1 MPNFNSLAG
10 LEMAEKFVGD
20 GGFQVTTASN
30 SNASCFIVALSLVE
44 LRWVLTTIRQNSLIS
59 FVENDHDHALPFLDN
74 VRNFVDFLGNHIV
87 LVIEYDLFKQP
98 AVLVNNSE

>member
-1 MPNFNSLAG
+1 M
-10 LEMAEKFVGD
+10 
-20 GGFQVTTASN
+20 
-30 SNASCFIVALSLVE
+30 
-44 LRWVLTTIRQNSLIS
+44 IS
-59 FVENDHDHALPFLDN
+59 FVENDHDHAPPFLDN